1 MLKLYWKMFLFFLKS
16 KSLSFGVETFILE
29 KVKKKFF
36 NMFRC
41 YEHVF
46 IYFAKQSFKNVIRR
60 RRHKMKMRPSCI
72 DNPKAFYFMG
82 SKILFMC

>member
-1 MLKLYWKMFLFFLKS
+1 MES
-16 KSLSFGVETFILE
+16 KFLSFGVETFILE

-60 RRHKMKMRPSCI
+60 CRHKMKNEKKTSRMI
-72 DNPKAFYFMG
+72 DAVTLSMQPK
-82 SKILFMC
+82 I